1 MVKIYDVILIGAG
14 AAGLLA
20 ASRLNLGTGSG
31 LILEAT
37 DSPGTKLRMSGAG
50 HCNFT
55 HEGSIKEMVSGYG
68 DQGKK
73 VRKVL
78 YKYNNQAFVEFLES
92 HGIPSHS
99 RDGGRVFPR
108 SESSQDVLGTLLDLA
123 EENNFALKKGFRVQ
137 SIQRIPDSDSDS
149 NNQSGNLW
157 QVTCENGAMF
167 QTNHL
172 VIATGG
178 KSYPSTG
185 SNGRM
190 WEILAR
196 DLEITIV
203 PPRPALA
210 PISVENYP
218 YRELSGLS
226 FENTQLSITAP
237 GRKIK
242 RTQGALLLTHHQFS
256 GPAALNISAEAQVS
270 DTLHV
275 SYLPDMSQEEL
286 TNTLRQILDRVK
298 GNPAAE
304 IASRL
309 DLPKRFCQGILLRS
323 LGRDI
328 SHIYSKEDS
337 SSKAICTRNTI
348 SSTEGLSPKRI
359 AALLQDDSFRVSAL
373 PDWNKAMATSGGI
386 DLSQVNP
393 ATMEFRDHPGL
404 YAAGEALNV
413 LGITGGYNLQFAFS
427 SASAVAENLSGR
439 IPDATFR

>member
-1 MVKIYDVILIGAG
+1 MVKIYDVIITGAG

-20 ASRLNLGTGSG
+20 ASRLNLGDRSG

-37 DSPGTKLRMSGAG
+37 NAPGTKLRMSGAG

-55 HEGSIKEMVSGYG
+55 HDGSIKEMVPCYG
-68 DQGKK
+68 EQGKK
-73 VRKVL
+73 IRKVL
-78 YKYNNQAFVEFLES
+78 YRHNNQSFVGFLES
-92 HGIPSHS
+92 LGIPSHS
-99 RDGGRVFPR
+99 RDGGRIFPR
-108 SESSQDVLGTLLDLA
+108 SESSQEVLTSLL
-123 EENNFALKKGFRVQ
+123 EQVRQNNFAIKKGFRVQ
-137 SIQRIPDSDSDS
+137 SIQSIPDSDSDHPTDHLP
-149 NNQSGNLW
+149 GNLW
-157 QVTCENGAMF
+157 QVACENGATF
-167 QTNHL
+167 QTRHL

-196 DLEITIV
+196 DLGLTIV

-210 PISVENYP
+210 PISVANYP

-226 FENTQLSITAP
+226 FEKAELSITAP

-242 RTQGALLLTHHQFS
+242 RMQGGLLLTHRQFS

-275 SYLPDMSQEEL
+275 SYLPEMSREEL
-286 TNTLRQILDRVK
+286 TSTLHQILDRVK
-298 GNPAAE
+298 GNPASE
-304 IASRL
+304 MASRL
-309 DLPKRFCQGILLRS
+309 GLPKRFCQGILLRS
-323 LGRDI
+323 QGKDLA
-328 SHIYSKEDS
+328 SDS
-337 SSKAICTRNTI
+337 I

-359 AALLQDDSFRVSAL
+359 AALLQDDQFQVSAV

-386 DLSQVNP
+386 ALSQVNP
-393 ATMEFRDHPGL
+393 TTLEFRDYPGL
-404 YAAGEALNV
+404 YAAGESLDV

-427 SASAVAENLSGR
+427 SASAVAENLAERISG
-439 IPDATFR
+439 ATFR